1 MVGKRLKC
9 PGLSNCF
16 QHSCLQWQHHLASK
30 SVHLNRR
37 TEVVRILV
45 KNQLTSLLYCTQYSA
60 HLAPKCCTSNLQ
72 EEVEN
77 PGVFELP
84 GLHVQGS
91 KAFLKGTWNYPSHSF
106 SSQHLG
112 LHSLSLST
120 RTISPLEKISIN
132 HCGSPWENH
141 VVEVDGGLE
150 KN

>member
-16 QHSCLQWQHHLASK
+16 QHSCLQWQRLLASK

-37 TEVVRILV
+37 TEVVHILV
-45 KNQLTSLLYCTQYSA
+45 KNQITFLLYCTQHSA
-60 HLAPKCCTSNLQ
+60 RLAPKSCTSNLQ

-91 KAFLKGTWNYPSHSF
+91 KAFPKGHMELPKLF
-106 SSQHLG
+106 FLQPAL
-112 LHSLSLST
+112 
-120 RTISPLEKISIN
+120 RT
-132 HCGSPWENH
+132 
-141 VVEVDGGLE
+141 
-150 KN
+150 